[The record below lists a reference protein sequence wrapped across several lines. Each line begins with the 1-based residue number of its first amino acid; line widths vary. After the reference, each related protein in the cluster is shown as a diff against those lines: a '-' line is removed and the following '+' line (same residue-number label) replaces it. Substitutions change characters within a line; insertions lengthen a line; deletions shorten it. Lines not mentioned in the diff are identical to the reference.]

1 MNVLG
6 IILIA
11 VACYHFLIRPRMLS
25 RGATNDE
32 VRRTLPG
39 DEVTPPKPFRST
51 MATTIEARPEAIWPW
66 LMQVGWSRGAFY
78 SYNGIEALLGMD
90 LHNADRI
97 HPEWQNLQVGD
108 TMWMSHPRLKYLF
121 PETKA
126 NTIDTNRVLV
136 FAIYGPEGT
145 QGSPSGAWSFILDPI
160 DENSTRLI
168 SRLQV
173 STPSLVG
180 KLIFY
185 GFMEPAH
192 YVMQQG
198 MFKGLKKRLTKK
210 NETRSKLTKKWIPV
224 DHYLDTGS

>member
-1 MNVLG
+1 
-6 IILIA
+6 
-11 VACYHFLIRPRMLS
+11 
-25 RGATNDE
+25 
-32 VRRTLPG
+32 
-39 DEVTPPKPFRST
+39 
-51 MATTIEARPEAIWPW
+51 
-66 LMQVGWSRGAFY
+66 
-78 SYNGIEALLGMD
+78 
-90 LHNADRI
+90 
-97 HPEWQNLQVGD
+97 
-108 TMWMSHPRLKYLF
+108 
-121 PETKA
+121 ETKA